1 MCHNKSEASIKS
13 LNFKHTAKRDG
24 AEYMHINNE
33 GICDAC
39 KHAEEKEKINWNIR
53 EEELLKL
60 LDKYRKI
67 MENTTV
73 LFLAVVEKIV
83 VSNRIY
89 LKLSMV

>member
-1 MCHNKSEASIKS
+1 MAMYGLPEKVEFCKKCVITNQRPASVPE
-13 LNFKHTAKRDG
+13 FKHTAKRDG

-60 LDKYRKI
+60 
-67 MENTTV
+67 
-73 LFLAVVEKIV
+73 
-83 VSNRIY
+83 
-89 LKLSMV
+89 